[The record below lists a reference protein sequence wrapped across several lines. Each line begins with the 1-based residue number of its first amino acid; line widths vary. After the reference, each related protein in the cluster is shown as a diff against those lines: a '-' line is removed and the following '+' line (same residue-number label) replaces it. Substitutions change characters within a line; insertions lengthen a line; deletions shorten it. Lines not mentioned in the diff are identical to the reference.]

1 MCLRVKVVGFA
12 FSYLN
17 GPNPMEKISLE
28 QQGGEGGERERER
41 ERAENMTN
49 LYMYMYITISYMCTT
64 DPIMC
69 CTYEGYRNTTPATP
83 GLLTAAPVG
92 DQSTLFIEIS

>member
-1 MCLRVKVVGFA
+1 
-12 FSYLN
+12 
-17 GPNPMEKISLE
+17 
-28 QQGGEGGERERER
+28 
-41 ERAENMTN
+41 MTN
-49 LYMYMYITISYMCTT
+49 SYMYMYITISYMCTT

-92 DQSTLFIEIS
+92 DQSTLFIDIS